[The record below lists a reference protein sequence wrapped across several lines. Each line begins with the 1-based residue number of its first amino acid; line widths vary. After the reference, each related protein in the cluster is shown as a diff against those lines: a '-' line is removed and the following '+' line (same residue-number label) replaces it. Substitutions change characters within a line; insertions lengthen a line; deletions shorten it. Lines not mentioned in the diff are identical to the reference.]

1 MELRLE
7 LVLLFISV
15 LFFLSILA
23 GKAGY
28 RFGVPVLLLF
38 LVVGMVA
45 GSDGFGIQF
54 ENIAIAQSIGTVSLC
69 LILFNGGMGTKIEKI
84 KPVIAQG
91 IVLATVGVLLTAA
104 FTGVL
109 VWWVLGKTN
118 SSAGVGLLASLLLA
132 SIMSSTD
139 SASVF
144 SILRNRG
151 MALKNNLRPLLEL
164 ESGSNDPMA
173 YVLVITLIELIKM
186 GSAPNYLTA
195 IGTLVSQLVIGLIVG
210 YVLGKLAIFGINR
223 LKIDNPSF
231 YPILLLAFSI
241 FIFSSAHF
249 LRGNGYL
256 AVYIG
261 GLVIGNSTFVHKRY
275 SMSFFKGMAW
285 ICQLLLFLTLGLLV
299 NPHELVPVFV
309 PALIISF
316 LMIFV
321 TRPLSVFLCL
331 LPFRKMKTRDKT
343 FVSWVGLR
351 GAVPI
356 VFAIFVL
363 AEEVPNARLMFNIVF
378 FCTLISLLIQGTS
391 VSFMANL
398 LSLSEKRLRMRRPV
412 SFDLEYSDEINA
424 SFTEI
429 VIGRDSLENGN
440 FLKDL
445 KLPPDTL
452 AVMVKRDVRYFVP
465 TGKTE
470 LEVGDKLL
478 IVTDNAEDFMKSHG
492 MESD

>member
-173 YVLVITLIELIKM
+173 YVLVISLIELIKM

-195 IGTLVSQLVIGLIVG
+195 IGALVSQLVIGLIVG
-210 YVLGKLAIFGINR
+210 YEGCSKKVLVQPR
-223 LKIDNPSF
+223 
-231 YPILLLAFSI
+231 
-241 FIFSSAHF
+241 
-249 LRGNGYL
+249 
-256 AVYIG
+256 
-261 GLVIGNSTFVHKRY
+261 
-275 SMSFFKGMAW
+275 
-285 ICQLLLFLTLGLLV
+285 
-299 NPHELVPVFV
+299 
-309 PALIISF
+309 
-316 LMIFV
+316 
-321 TRPLSVFLCL
+321 
-331 LPFRKMKTRDKT
+331 
-343 FVSWVGLR
+343 
-351 GAVPI
+351 
-356 VFAIFVL
+356 
-363 AEEVPNARLMFNIVF
+363 
-378 FCTLISLLIQGTS
+378 
-391 VSFMANL
+391 
-398 LSLSEKRLRMRRPV
+398 
-412 SFDLEYSDEINA
+412 
-424 SFTEI
+424 
-429 VIGRDSLENGN
+429 
-440 FLKDL
+440 
-445 KLPPDTL
+445 
-452 AVMVKRDVRYFVP
+452 
-465 TGKTE
+465 
-470 LEVGDKLL
+470 
-478 IVTDNAEDFMKSHG
+478 
-492 MESD
+492 